1 MVTFPRTALD
11 ELILALERRGFRVIG
26 PTVRDGAVMLGTIH
40 VSDELPV
47 GRTDTQSPG
56 TYRLTERNDKALFG
70 HAVGPDSWK
79 RFLYPPVQTLL
90 TSHRERTTRSSGTP
104 GFTQDLHADGSE
116 ETRMALFGIRPCD
129 LAALTRLDTVLLG
142 GAYQDPQY
150 AHRRLGAFAVVAHC
164 TQPGGTCFCASMGTG
179 PKAVSGFD
187 IALTEVIDGDRQ
199 YFVATS
205 ASERGASVL
214 HDVHSTPSTPR
225 EIQAA
230 NQAVEDA
237 TARMGRTLEVRGLRE
252 LFQQNFDHPRWH
264 QTAQRCL
271 ACGNCTMVCP
281 TCFCSTMEDV
291 TDLTGSTAERRRRWD
306 SCFTLDHSYIHG
318 GSVRPSG
325 MARYRQ
331 WITHKLSTWVDHFGT
346 AGCTGC
352 GRCITWC
359 PVGIDIT
366 QEAAALRQP
375 TTDPVTRQRESV
387 DGRSETRPA
396 EPSVL

>member
-11 ELILALERRGFRVIG
+11 ELISAMERRGFRVIG
-26 PTVRDGAVMLGTIH
+26 PTVRDGAIMLGTVH
-40 VSDELPV
+40 TSADLPV
-47 GRTDTQSPG
+47 GRTDIQAPG
-56 TYRLTERNDKALFG
+56 EYRLKDRDDAALFG

-79 RFLYPPVQTLL
+79 RFLYPPLQTLL
-90 TSHRERTTRSSGTP
+90 TSRREGTVRGSGTP
-104 GFTQDLHADGSE
+104 GFTHDPHTDSSE
-116 ETRMALFGIRPCD
+116 ETRFALFGIRPCD
-129 LAALTRLDTVLLG
+129 LAALARLDTVFLG

-150 AHRRLGAFAVVAHC
+150 AHRRLGAFAIVAQC
-164 TQPGGTCFCASMGTG
+164 SQPGGTCFCASTGTG

-187 IALTEVIDGDRQ
+187 IACTEVIDGGRH
-199 YFVATS
+199 YFVATA
-205 ASERGASVL
+205 ASERGAAVL
-214 HDVHSTPSTPR
+214 HDVHTTPSTKQ
-225 EIQAA
+225 EIAAA
-230 NQAVEDA
+230 NRAVDDA
-237 TARMGRTLEVRGLRE
+237 ASRMGRHLEVQGLRD
-252 LFQQNFDHPRWH
+252 LFQQNYDHSRWQ

-291 TDLTGSTAERRRRWD
+291 TDLTGRTAERRRRWD
-306 SCFTLDHSYIHG
+306 SCFTLDYSYIHG

-331 WITHKLSTWVDHFGT
+331 WITHKLSTWVDQFGT
-346 AGCTGC
+346 IGCTGC

-366 QEAAALRQP
+366 HEAAALRQP
-375 TTDPVTRQRESV
+375 ATDPVTRQRESV